1 AKKLGLPEGTTH
13 RNDTIDVWIDSGVSH
28 KAVCAVRPELYD
40 PADMYLE
47 ATDQHRG
54 WFQSSL
60 MTSIAL
66 NDRAP
71 YKTCVTHGFV
81 VDLDG
86 KKISKSGTYDKP
98 MDVGQFVGRHGAD
111 LVRLWA
117 CSIDYTDDVPFSEE
131 MFTRLGDTY
140 RRIRNTLR
148 ILLGN
153 LYDFTPHPALSP
165 SRGEAKE
172 GTNARL
178 LSPGRGEDEGEGPV
192 GATLVDRWILERLG
206 QVIKDCRSAYEAFE
220 FHKVYHVLNQF

>member
-1 AKKLGLPEGTTH
+1 LADLVAERGSNIWFEMNDVDLAKALGLPEGTTK

-28 KAVCAVRPELYD
+28 KAVCAVRPELRD

-81 VDLDG
+81 VDVDG
-86 KKISKSGTYDKP
+86 KKISKSGTYEKP
-98 MDVGQFVGRHGAD
+98 TAADHFVGKYGAD
-111 LVRLWA
+111 LLRLWA
-117 CSIDYTDDVPFSEE
+117 SSIDYTTDVPFSEE
-131 MFTRLGDTY
+131 IFTRLGDTY

-153 LYDFTPHPALSP
+153 LYDFTPHPTLSP
-165 SRGEAKE
+165 SRGEA
-172 GTNARL
+172 GNDRTHAPRL
-178 LSPGRGEDEGEGPV
+178 FPGRGEDEGEGSF
-192 GATLVDRWILERLG
+192 TLTLIDRWILERLEE
-206 QVIKDCRSAYEAFE
+206 VI
-220 FHKVYHVLNQF
+220 